1 MVELA
6 NLILRAAVTTNVGL
20 LGSPI
25 LRNASVNPRTSALW
39 ADLIFLSSNSMI
51 TDTLELVH
59 TVVR

>member
-6 NLILRAAVTTNVGL
+6 NLILRAAVTTKVGL

-39 ADLIFLSSNSMI
+39 ADLIFLSSN
-51 TDTLELVH
+51 
-59 TVVR
+59 